1 MNYTK
6 EKYFSNYRFKI
17 QSALIRSVNNSIQ
30 NLLSFNYNSMFDFFN
45 KNFFE
50 YTCNKSTVLVSRRCL
65 LIAELFLLRN
75 IQERKDKFEL
85 TREDGCFCIKN
96 KSNGLKNYII
106 SDKGVITFLA
116 NRRIFSEISTC
127 TIVDDIAI
135 HGRHLE
141 KIKRYISSLNFLAND
156 KKVEIETYVY
166 MKSADSIIYNPT
178 KCAVETYDATWLTLS
193 KKIVNMIN
201 VSNMP
206 YVSYLNSYTKC
217 DATDEEFD
225 DFITKI
231 DKNDNLDCVRFGD
244 DGRTNLGKLSYF
256 IVEKKSNY
264 NKYEQFRC
272 VRYYHNYKTG
282 VTTVIPYVVIN
293 NKLEAEALDN
303 KDYLKTIFNEY
314 LNDSAAENLSDWLVK
329 EYVDVLK
336 EYKFD
341 LQEENIEADCTDY
354 KFLVNH
360 FNKNIYYLLSCIA
373 SKSYGQYF
381 FDKYNIC
388 LDEKS
393 GFAQDCINCLDLTFD
408 SHIVDIISDKSSYK
422 QSIVGNRSV
431 SIDIEQLDMFRQK
444 YYNAIDLFCK
454 GRWVFNEEYAISK
467 EETQSKISI
476 NDILSAV
483 VGKVNDTGDITELM
497 ACLCI
502 ILDYCDSGFL
512 SISCSNRL
520 ECVIDAG
527 ELSVLSARN
536 WNNSATLI
544 TDTQAVDDFA
554 DNYLNAD
561 IINEKIKG
569 LMGIRYYRL
578 MLL

>member
-1 MNYTK
+1 MNCTK
-6 EKYFSNYRFKI
+6 DKYFREYRFKT
-17 QSALIRSVNNSIQ
+17 QSGLIRSVNNSIQ
-30 NLLSFNYNSMFDFFN
+30 NLLNFNYNSLLDFFN
-45 KNFFE
+45 RNFFE
-50 YTCNKSTVLVSRRCL
+50 YTCNKLTVLVSRRCL
-65 LIAELFLLRN
+65 LLAEWFLLRN
-75 IQERKDKFEL
+75 IQERKDDFEL
-85 TREDGCFCIKN
+85 TRDSGCFCIKN

-106 SDKGVITFLA
+106 SDKGVITLLA
-116 NRRIFSEISTC
+116 NRKIFSEISTC

-135 HGRHLE
+135 HCMHLE
-141 KIKRYISSLNFLAND
+141 KIKRYISSLNFLAKD

-166 MKSADSIIYNPT
+166 MESAGSIIHKPT
-178 KCAVETYDATWLTLS
+178 KCAVETYDANWLPLS

-206 YVSYLNSYTKC
+206 YVSYLNSYTKY

-225 DFITKI
+225 EFINKI
-231 DKNDNLDCVRFGD
+231 DKNDNLGCVRFGD
-244 DGRTNLGKLSYF
+244 DVRTNLGKLSYF
-256 IVEKKSNY
+256 IVEKESKY

-293 NKLEAEALDN
+293 NKLEETELDN
-303 KDYLKTIFNEY
+303 KDYLKAIFNEY
-314 LNDSAAENLSDWLVK
+314 LNDSAAENISDWLVK

-336 EYKFD
+336 EYKSD
-341 LQEENIEADCTDY
+341 LQEKAIEADCSDY
-354 KFLVNH
+354 KFFVNR
-360 FNKNIYYLLSCIA
+360 FNKNVYYLLSCIA

-381 FDKYNIC
+381 FDKYDIC
-388 LDEKS
+388 LDEKI

-408 SHIVDIISDKSSYK
+408 SHIVDIISDKSSFK
-422 QSIVGNRSV
+422 QRLAGNRSV
-431 SIDIEQLDMFRQK
+431 AIDIEQLDKFRHK

-544 TDTQAVDDFA
+544 TDTQAVDDFT
-554 DNYLNAD
+554 DNYQIGRAHV
-561 IINEKIKG
+561 
-569 LMGIRYYRL
+569 
-578 MLL
+578 